1 MTTAYNFPDLNIS
14 PISIVDEEDIAGIRD
29 RRVED
34 FQHTLPVHVPLEQS
48 LKGLSISDSTPSGNP
63 SVVPDSDPIRLEAA
77 SEDEYHGSLVT
88 ARTSSGDRRT
98 GHSHVSLRLGDSF
111 DESSEEAFIALE
123 NRMKHSLFSVAESCD
138 IASASQDSFCYIL
151 SGCCVCVEMGCCKE
165 SSSDVRSCLRRMGAV
180 VSRRFTETTTHV
192 VFSYG
197 GSTEI
202 LQSVFASSTRPFLV
216 DPHWVHECFKTQ
228 TRVPEENFSLYEC
241 RYLVNA
247 LRRSLDQQNISGCRS
262 IVLQNITNENGHVTH
277 GNISELD
284 LLSKR
289 LDKIGAAT
297 TCVLGNRCP
306 SVLKGKHLRPEFPPI
321 CPSRTAHK
329 GVATVKITRRRTHG
343 AFPLEYR
350 EPSSI
355 AVKLVQESR
364 EEQAAICGRPSKSR
378 MDNSDLL
385 KENEEPRSTQ
395 ACDLPLTSKRDAVSR
410 TKKIVSEQQ
419 GTQFLKS
426 PRKCLVAVENSSE
439 LGGLLGLKTPSQQ
452 TASSLI
458 NELQSASS
466 SAEFVGRRQTT
477 RITNK
482 TRDGVVF
489 TGFVK
494 EIERELYPHV
504 RDLGLKVHSKIS
516 ARTYC
521 LVSANG
527 ERTLNTLRA
536 VVMGIPVVT
545 PDWVEMCVD
554 YNRLLP
560 LDKFE
565 HKRWKELIQKRARNC
580 NLFDD
585 YGPIMVCEDCAPP
598 SDVLKWLIEE
608 SGGEL
613 TTDPQECSLIVAPA
627 QHSLEILCSE
637 EMGAPPPVVIEK
649 YILDCIC
656 ENAVLDVDDY
666 MEHQVVDDLL

>member
-123 NRMKHSLFSVAESCD
+123 NRMKHSLLSVAESCD

-216 DPHWVHECFKTQ
+216 DPHWVHECFKSQ

-241 RYLVNA
+241 RYLVDA

-277 GNISELD
+277 GNISE
-284 LLSKR
+284 
-289 LDKIGAAT
+289 
-297 TCVLGNRCP
+297 
-306 SVLKGKHLRPEFPPI
+306 
-321 CPSRTAHK
+321 

-364 EEQAAICGRPSKSR
+364 EEQYAICGRPSKSR
-378 MDNSDLL
+378 VDNSDLL

-395 ACDLPLTSKRDAVSR
+395 ACDLPLTSKRDAVSK
-410 TKKIVSEQQ
+410 TKKIVSEQR
-419 GTQFLKS
+419 GTQLLRS
-426 PRKCLVAVENSSE
+426 PRKCLAAVENSSE
-439 LGGLLGLKTPSQQ
+439 LGGLLGLKTPSQRGVYGPLVE

-466 SAEFVGRRQTT
+466 SA
-477 RITNK
+477 
-482 TRDGVVF
+482 
-489 TGFVK
+489 
-494 EIERELYPHV
+494 
-504 RDLGLKVHSKIS
+504 
-516 ARTYC
+516 
-521 LVSANG
+521 
-527 ERTLNTLRA
+527 
-536 VVMGIPVVT
+536 
-545 PDWVEMCVD
+545 
-554 YNRLLP
+554 
-560 LDKFE
+560 
-565 HKRWKELIQKRARNC
+565 
-580 NLFDD
+580 
-585 YGPIMVCEDCAPP
+585 
-598 SDVLKWLIEE
+598 
-608 SGGEL
+608 
-613 TTDPQECSLIVAPA
+613 
-627 QHSLEILCSE
+627 
-637 EMGAPPPVVIEK
+637 
-649 YILDCIC
+649 
-656 ENAVLDVDDY
+656 
-666 MEHQVVDDLL
+666 